1 MPSNFVVNYFSM
13 NPQIVLL
20 PLLACF
26 LISSTLGTYISPF
39 KLKEVEYHGED
50 VGEPLILTPLLEKGK
65 VKQARAAAKV
75 SLGGVAK
82 DVASYAGYL
91 TVNKQYNSNLFFWF
105 IPSTGDYVND
115 PVLLWLQGGP
125 GSPSMYGLLMEHG
138 PFAINDDIQLERREH
153 CWTNNHSVIYID
165 SPVGTGFSFT
175 KSEKGYATEQTQV
188 GSELYKA
195 LQQFFQLFPELR
207 KNDFYITGESYG
219 GKYVPALAYTIH
231 KNNPDAKEKINL
243 KGIAI
248 GNGYTD
254 PVHQKGYA
262 EYVYQLG
269 LVDEETAK
277 AIKRYEVKATELIY
291 KKDFRRS
298 VEMWGAALNEIRHTG
313 VSYYNYLKEE
323 DDALQDAMILFLN
336 KPGTRRA
343 LHAGSVTFGSDKVY
357 DYLREDMAKTIA
369 PWFVVVANHY
379 RVLLY
384 SGQLDIIVAYPL
396 TLNFLENVEFN
407 GIHEYRKAQRK
418 LWYVERE
425 IAGYSKSGG
434 NFTEVLVRDAGHMV
448 PADQPKWAED
458 LIYRFTRNQPIH

>member
-1 MPSNFVVNYFSM
+1 HCVTSTS
-13 NPQIVLL
+13 L
-20 PLLACF
+20 F
-26 LISSTLGTYISPF
+26 LF
-39 KLKEVEYHGED
+39 FFQD
-50 VGEPLILTPLLEKGK
+50 VT
-65 VKQARAAAKV
+65 
-75 SLGGVAK
+75 
-82 DVASYAGYL
+82 SYSGYL

-125 GSPSMYGLLMEHG
+125 GSPSTYGLLMEHG

-175 KSEKGYATEQTQV
+175 KNDRGYARNQTQV

-195 LQQFFQLFPELR
+195 LQQFFRLFPELR

-254 PVHQKGYA
+254 PEHQKGYA

-269 LVDEETAK
+269 LVDKEKAK
-277 AIKRYEVKATELIY
+277 TIKRFEVKATEFIY
-291 KKDFRRS
+291 KKDFNQS
-298 VEMWGAALNEIRHTG
+298 VDMWGAALDEISDAG
-313 VSYYNYLKEE
+313 VSYYNYLKDE
-323 DDALQDAMILFLN
+323 DGVVLDELMNVYLD
-336 KPGTRRA
+336 KRDSRRA
-343 LHAGSVTFGSDKVY
+343 LHVGNITIGSQRVHSC
-357 DYLREDMAKTIA
+357 LLEDMAKTVA

-396 TLNFLENVEFN
+396 TLNFLKNVEFN

-418 LWYVERE
+418 LWYVDRE